1 MKWPYLIAAVTLIA
15 LGAYS
20 QWPTEAQ
27 SAPAAVA
34 AGSPPSSFPSR
45 PSASTPWLATA
56 SAVGSANTQSD
67 SDQNHDGVPDDVN
80 AYIDQTYAS
89 SKTNQLAFTQLAQ
102 GWGEAINDI
111 STSAQAKQ
119 AGEKIARGIACLMS
133 DDVTQKTGKTAQTMY
148 DELLKTR
155 AEMLGTPKRTEAYL
169 RFQTLASGQ
178 YFTDPGNQPCNFK
191 PAELSS

>member
-1 MKWPYLIAAVTLIA
+1 MKWPYLIVIAVAAA
-15 LGAYS
+15 LGTYS

-27 SAPAAVA
+27 SAPTA
-34 AGSPPSSFPSR
+34 
-45 PSASTPWLATA
+45 SAPDGKTQISARLPWLSSA
-56 SAVGSANTQSD
+56 SAVGSANLAVD

-80 AYIDQTYAS
+80 AYIDHTYAA
-89 SKTNQLAFTQLAQ
+89 SKTSQLAFTQLAQ
-102 GWGEAINDI
+102 GWSEAINDI
-111 STSAQAKQ
+111 STPAQAKQ

-133 DDVTQKTGKTAQTMY
+133 DGVTQKTGKTAQIMY

-178 YFTDPGNQPCNFK
+178 YFADPGNQPCNFK
-191 PAELSS
+191 PDELSS

>member
-1 MKWPYLIAAVTLIA
+1 MKWPYLIAAVTLIL

-20 QWPTEAQ
+20 QWPTEVQ
-27 SAPAAVA
+27 SAPAAIA
-34 AGSPPSSFPSR
+34 ASSSPSSFPS
-45 PSASTPWLATA
+45 PLSTTNPWLSVA
-56 SAVGSANTQSD
+56 SAIGTANTQSD

-80 AYIDQTYAS
+80 AYIDHTYAA
-89 SKTNQLAFTQLAQ
+89 SKTGQLAFTQLAQ
-102 GWGEAINDI
+102 GWGEAISDI
-111 STSAQAKQ
+111 STPEQAKQ

-133 DDVTQKTGKTAQTMY
+133 DDVIQKTGKTAQAMY

-178 YFTDPGNQPCNFK
+178 YFADPSNQPCNFK
-191 PAELSS
+191 PTELSS

>member
-1 MKWPYLIAAVTLIA
+1 MKWPYLIAAVSLIA

-27 SAPAAVA
+27 SAPRAVA
-34 AGSPPSSFPSR
+34 ASSIAANIHSLPPASS
-45 PSASTPWLATA
+45 PWLATA
-56 SAVGSANTQSD
+56 SAVGSANTRSD

-80 AYIDQTYAS
+80 AYIDHTYAT
-89 SKTNQLAFTQLAQ
+89 SKTSQLAFTQLAQ
-102 GWGEAINDI
+102 GWSEAINDI
-111 STSAQAKQ
+111 STPEQAKQ

-133 DDVTQKTGKTAQTMY
+133 DSVMEKTGKTAQVMY
-148 DELLKTR
+148 DELLTTR

-178 YFTDPGNQPCNFK
+178 YFADPGNQPCNFK
-191 PAELSS
+191 ATELSS